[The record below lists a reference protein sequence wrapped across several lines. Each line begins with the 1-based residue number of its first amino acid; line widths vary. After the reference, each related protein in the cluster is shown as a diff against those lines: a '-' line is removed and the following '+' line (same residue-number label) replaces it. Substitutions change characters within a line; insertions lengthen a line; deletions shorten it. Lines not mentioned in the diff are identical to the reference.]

1 MKLKIFNQL
10 DFSTLLFDTLFGLV
24 LFYSFDSLLDI
35 RNTLNFIFYL
45 FSTIIVVH
53 WWLMFKSADDI
64 YAEEVTDSAADLII
78 GILDVIFLDY
88 VVIISRGTTFANAIY
103 YLFALFILDLI
114 WALIWRFV
122 GAWRTI
128 DKGKIGF
135 MEGRLNKNI
144 YIDIFMIL
152 GISGLIVTQNLF
164 SPVLF
169 SIVYIGLYCL
179 YMAFTFLYKVVDI
192 DIF

>member
-1 MKLKIFNQL
+1 MRLKIFNQL

-35 RNTLNFIFYL
+35 KSPLNFIFYL

-64 YAEEVTDSAADLII
+64 YAEEVADSAADLVI
-78 GILDVIFLDY
+78 GILEVIFLDY
-88 VVIISRGTTFANAIY
+88 VVIISRGATFTNAIY
-103 YLFALFILDLI
+103 YLFALFILDLG
-114 WALIWRFV
+114 WAFIWRFV
-122 GAWRTI
+122 GVWRTTNTER
-128 DKGKIGF
+128 IGF
-135 MEGRLNKNI
+135 MQGRLNKNI

-152 GISGLIVTQNLF
+152 GLSCLIATQNLF
-164 SPVLF
+164 SPLLF
-169 SIVYIGLYCL
+169 SIVYMALYCL
-179 YMAFTFLYKVVDI
+179 YMAFTFIYKVVDI